1 MIQICRREELDVHQ
15 PKRDARG
22 RPADA
27 VLCLRGDG
35 SEDCG
40 GVHGA
45 VVPGGGHRRWPPDGE
60 QPAGVRPQEGVAQK
74 DRPHVR

>member
-15 PKRDARG
+15 PKRDAKG
-22 RPADA
+22 RPANA

-35 SEDCG
+35 SGDYG

-45 VVPGGGHRRWPPDGE
+45 VVPGGGHRRPPDGE
-60 QPAGVRPQEGVAQK
+60 QPAGVRPQEGGAQK
-74 DRPHVR
+74 DRPHYVR

>member
-15 PKRDARG
+15 PKRDAKG
-22 RPADA
+22 RPANA

-35 SEDCG
+35 SGDCS
-40 GVHGA
+40 GVYSA
-45 VVPGGGHRRWPPDGE
+45 VVPGGGHRWPPHGE